1 METPAVIMGVITG
14 ATRVSIWFIHPLL
27 QVEQNPPIL
36 SSNGFESQLIGG
48 SVPEPISTLPT
59 LPIIPSNAFFIQSP
73 KRCSLLSVAVDG
85 PQKKQMLL
93 TGPPLLMPNRNPQ
106 ASTGHNMWGYSG

>member
-1 METPAVIMGVITG
+1 
-14 ATRVSIWFIHPLL
+14 
-27 QVEQNPPIL
+27 
-36 SSNGFESQLIGG
+36 
-48 SVPEPISTLPT
+48 
-59 LPIIPSNAFFIQSP
+59 
-73 KRCSLLSVAVDG
+73 LLSVAVDG